1 MDGQSYDHLV
11 EGERE
16 PYQIDYRRI
25 VGDTEPAK
33 FRLSTRESEHHFHG
47 SPLHGHLHGH
57 GHETAAQRYS
67 ATRIQAGYEPES
79 MADYLISG
87 GTGYVP
93 DDGLTA
99 QQLFAIGDGLTYNS
113 ANHSD
118 SDGLTA
124 EQLFCNG
131 DGLTYNDFLI
141 LPGFID
147 FTADEVDLTSALT
160 RKITLKTPLIS
171 SPMDTVTESCMAI
184 AMALMGGIGI
194 IHHNCTP
201 EFQANEVRKVKKF
214 EQGFITDPVVM
225 SPRHTVGDVFEA
237 KIRHGFSGIPITETG
252 KMGSKL
258 VGIVT
263 SRDIDFLTEKD
274 YDTSLNEVMTKRE
287 DLVVAPAGVTLK
299 EANEILQRSKKG
311 KLPIVNDSDELIS
324 IIARTDLKKN
334 RDYPLA
340 SKDSRKQLLC
350 GAAIGTRE
358 DDKYRLDLLMQAGVD
373 VIVLDSSQGNSVYQI
388 NMIHYIKQKY
398 PELQVIG
405 GNVVTAAQAKNLI
418 DAGADALRVGM
429 GCGSICI
436 TQEVMACGRPQGT
449 AVYKVAEYARRFGV
463 PVIADGGIQT
473 VGHVVKALSLGAST
487 VMMGSLLAATT
498 EAPGEYFFSDGV
510 RLKKYRGMGSL
521 DAMEKNSSSQKRYF
535 SEGDKVKVAQ
545 GVSGSVQDKG
555 SIHKFV
561 PYLIAGI
568 QHGCQDIGAKSLSIL
583 RSMMYSGE
591 LKFEKR
597 TMSAQVEG
605 GIHGLHSYSFVPFM
619 RSACIEGG
627 GKSQLRVAP
636 CVPTPV
642 ATKHSG

>member
-1 MDGQSYDHLV
+1 
-11 EGERE
+11 
-16 PYQIDYRRI
+16 
-25 VGDTEPAK
+25 
-33 FRLSTRESEHHFHG
+33 
-47 SPLHGHLHGH
+47 
-57 GHETAAQRYS
+57 
-67 ATRIQAGYEPES
+67 

-93 DDGLTA
+93 EDGLSA
-99 QQLFAIGDGLTYNS
+99 QQLFSI
-113 ANHSD
+113 
-118 SDGLTA
+118 
-124 EQLFCNG
+124 G

-147 FTADEVDLTSALT
+147 FTSDEVDLTSALT

-171 SPMDTVTESCMAI
+171 SPMDTVTESAMAI

-201 EFQANEVRKVKKF
+201 EFQANEVRKVKRF

-237 KIRHGFSGIPITETG
+237 KVRHGFSGIPVTETG

-263 SRDIDFLTEKD
+263 SRDIDFLSEKD
-274 YDTSLNEVMTKRE
+274 HDKPLEEAMTKRE
-287 DLVVAPAGVTLK
+287 ELVVAPAGVTLK
-299 EANEILQRSKKG
+299 EANDILQRSKKG
-311 KLPIVNDSDELIS
+311 KLPIVNDNDELVA

-358 DDKYRLDLLMQAGVD
+358 DDKYRLDLLVQAGVD
-373 VIVLDSSQGNSVYQI
+373 VVVLDSSQGNSVYQI
-388 NMIHYIKQKY
+388 NMINYIKQKY
-398 PELQVIG
+398 PELQVVG

-418 DAGADALRVGM
+418 DAGVDALRVGM

-436 TQEVMACGRPQGT
+436 TQEVASGNKYPETTPSCHGDLPRPLVLMACGRPQGT
-449 AVYKVAEYARRFGV
+449 SVYKVAEYARRFGV

-521 DAMEKNSSSQKRYF
+521 DAMEKSTSSQKRYF

-568 QHGCQDIGAKSLSIL
+568 QHGCQDIGAKSLSVL

-605 GIHGLHSYSFVPFM
+605 GVHGLHS
-619 RSACIEGG
+619 
-627 GKSQLRVAP
+627 
-636 CVPTPV
+636 
-642 ATKHSG
+642 

>member
-1 MDGQSYDHLV
+1 M
-11 EGERE
+11 EGLLALPAGLGPLPQLLPGGGAAAVPE
-16 PYQIDYRRI
+16 P
-25 VGDTEPAK
+25 G
-33 FRLSTRESEHHFHG
+33 TRQHPRHA
-47 SPLHGHLHGH
+47 
-57 GHETAAQRYS
+57 TVAQRCS
-67 ATRIQAGYEPES
+67 ARPLQAGCEPQS

-93 DDGLTA
+93 EDGLTA
-99 QQLFAIGDGLTYNS
+99 QQLFAN
-113 ANHSD
+113 A
-118 SDGLTA
+118 
-124 EQLFCNG
+124 

-147 FTADEVDLTSALT
+147 FIADEVDLTSALT

-171 SPMDTVTESCMAI
+171 SPMDTVTEADMAI
-184 AMALMGGIGI
+184 AMALMGGIGF

-214 EQGFITDPVVM
+214 EQGFITDPVVL
-225 SPRHTVGDVFEA
+225 SPSHTVGDVLEA

-252 KMGSKL
+252 TMGSKL

-263 SRDIDFLTEKD
+263 SRDIDFLAEKD
-274 YDTSLNEVMTKRE
+274 HTTLLSEVMTTRNE
-287 DLVVAPAGVTLK
+287 LVVAPAGVTLK
-299 EANEILQRSKKG
+299 EANEILQRSKRG
-311 KLPIVNDSDELIS
+311 KLPIVNDRDELVA

-340 SKDSRKQLLC
+340 SKDSHKQLLC
-350 GAAIGTRE
+350 GAAVGTRE
-358 DDKYRLDLLMQAGVD
+358 DDKYRLDLLTQAGTD
-373 VIVLDSSQGNSVYQI
+373 VIVLDSSQGNSAYQI
-388 NMIHYIKQKY
+388 AMVHYIKQKY
-398 PELQVIG
+398 PHLQVVG

-418 DAGADALRVGM
+418 DAGVDGLRVGM

-473 VGHVVKALSLGAST
+473 VGHVVKALALGAST

-521 DAMEKNSSSQKRYF
+521 DAMEKSSSSQKRYF
-535 SEGDKVKVAQ
+535 SEGDKVKIAQ

-555 SIHKFV
+555 SIHKFL

-568 QHGCQDIGAKSLSIL
+568 QHGCQDIGARSLSVL
-583 RSMMYSGE
+583 RSRMYSGE

-597 TMSAQVEG
+597 TMSAQIEG
-605 GIHGLHSYSFVPFM
+605 GVHGLHSYTFLPFT
-619 RSACIEGG
+619 RSGCTEDGG
-627 GKSQLRVAP
+627 GGRGGGGG
-636 CVPTPV
+636 VPQGPPLGTASLPN
-642 ATKHSG
+642 

>member
-1 MDGQSYDHLV
+1 MCELRSPLRAVPESGCPASPTQAPKGPIRSGAADRGAELLLQPRWDPGVLR
-11 EGERE
+11 GL
-16 PYQIDYRRI
+16 
-25 VGDTEPAK
+25 GLAAAWEPAGEARGGGGARVAWA
-33 FRLSTRESEHHFHG
+33 RLARQPPAEG
-47 SPLHGHLHGH
+47 
-57 GHETAAQRYS
+57 R
-67 ATRIQAGYEPES
+67 

-93 DDGLTA
+93 EDGLTA
-99 QQLFAIGDGLTYNS
+99 QQLFAI
-113 ANHSD
+113 A
-118 SDGLTA
+118 
-124 EQLFCNG
+124 

-171 SPMDTVTESCMAI
+171 SPMDTVTEADMAI
-184 AMALMGGIGI
+184 AMALMGGIGF

-214 EQGFITDPVVM
+214 EQGFITDPVVL
-225 SPRHTVGDVFEA
+225 SPSHTVGDVLEA
-237 KIRHGFSGIPITETG
+237 KVRHGFSGIPITETG
-252 KMGSKL
+252 TMGSKL

-263 SRDIDFLTEKD
+263 SRDIDFLAEKD
-274 YDTSLNEVMTKRE
+274 HATSLSAVMTSRD

-311 KLPIVNDSDELIS
+311 KLPIVNDSDELVA

-340 SKDSRKQLLC
+340 SKDAHKQLLC
-350 GAAIGTRE
+350 GAAVGTRE
-358 DDKYRLDLLMQAGVD
+358 DDKYRLDLLTQAGAD

-388 NMIHYIKQKY
+388 AMVHYIKHKY
-398 PELQVIG
+398 PQLQVIG

-418 DAGADALRVGM
+418 DAGVDGLRVGM

-473 VGHVVKALSLGAST
+473 VGHVVKALALGAST

-521 DAMEKNSSSQKRYF
+521 DAMEKSSSSQKRYF

-545 GVSGSVQDKG
+545 GVSGSIQDKG
-555 SIHKFV
+555 SIQKFV

-568 QHGCQDIGAKSLSIL
+568 QHGCQDIGARSLSVL

-597 TMSAQVEG
+597 TMSAQIEG
-605 GIHGLHSYSFVPFM
+605 GVHGLHSYEK
-619 RSACIEGG
+619 R
-627 GKSQLRVAP
+627 LY
-636 CVPTPV
+636 
-642 ATKHSG
+642 

>member
-1 MDGQSYDHLV
+1 M
-11 EGERE
+11 EAPPE
-16 PYQIDYRRI
+16 P
-25 VGDTEPAK
+25 PA
-33 FRLSTRESEHHFHG
+33 R
-47 SPLHGHLHGH
+47 SPPAAGVPHAGH
-57 GHETAAQRYS
+57 GYETVAQRCS
-67 ATRIQAGYEPES
+67 ARLLRAGQEGS

-93 DDGLTA
+93 EDGLTA
-99 QQLFAIGDGLTYNS
+99 QQLFATS
-113 ANHSD
+113 
-118 SDGLTA
+118 
-124 EQLFCNG
+124 

-171 SPMDTVTESCMAI
+171 SPMDTVTEADMAI

-225 SPRHTVGDVFEA
+225 SPTQTVGDVWEA
-237 KIRHGFSGIPITETG
+237 KLRHGFSGIPVTQTG
-252 KMGSKL
+252 RMGSKL
-258 VGIVT
+258 EGIVT
-263 SRDIDFLTEKD
+263 SRDIDFLAERDHGTR
-274 YDTSLNEVMTKRE
+274 LGEVMTKRN
-287 DLVVAPAGVTLK
+287 DLVVAPAGITLK

-311 KLPIVNDSDELIS
+311 KLPIVNDSDELVA

-334 RDYPLA
+334 REHPLA
-340 SKDSRKQLLC
+340 SKDARKQLLC

-358 DDKYRLDLLMQAGVD
+358 DDKYRLDLLVQASVD
-373 VIVLDSSQGNSVYQI
+373 LVVLDSSQGNSIYQI
-388 NMIHYIKQKY
+388 SMIHYIKQKY
-398 PELQVIG
+398 PDLQVIG

-418 DAGADALRVGM
+418 DAGVDALRVGM

-463 PVIADGGIQT
+463 PVIADGGIRT
-473 VGHVVKALSLGAST
+473 VGHVVKALALGAST

-498 EAPGEYFFSDGV
+498 EAPGEFFFSEGV
-510 RLKKYRGMGSL
+510 RLKQYRGMGSL
-521 DAMEKNSSSQKRYF
+521 DAMEKSSSSQKRYF

-568 QHGCQDIGAKSLSIL
+568 QHGCQDIGARSLSVL

-597 TMSAQVEG
+597 TMAAQIEG
-605 GIHGLHSYSFVPFM
+605 GVHGLHSFTVLPLM
-619 RSACIEGG
+619 RSGCTEEGARAG
-627 GKSQLRVAP
+627 PPRPELAGLPAAP
-636 CVPTPV
+636 C
-642 ATKHSG
+642 HHRR